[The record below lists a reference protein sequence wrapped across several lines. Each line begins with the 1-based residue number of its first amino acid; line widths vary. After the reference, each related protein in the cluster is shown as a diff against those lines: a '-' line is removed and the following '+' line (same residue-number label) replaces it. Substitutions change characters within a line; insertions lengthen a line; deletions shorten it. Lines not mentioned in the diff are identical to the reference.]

1 MRAGHWLWTRGWLL
15 TATMAPAIAW
25 AQEPDVCERLG
36 AAEAE
41 RSRCAREHYGAR
53 EYVTAARIFEELWR
67 NTGAAKYLYNAAAAR
82 EAAGSDARALAHW
95 LRYAAISEP
104 SSTEQAEAEGRM
116 SKLRARLITTTIEVT
131 PAAALGPEAALSFE
145 RDLGG
150 EVETFDYPVG
160 LLSGAQPGVF
170 TVHLE
175 PGTWRLRV
183 VPDSPVPAYNVEH
196 ASHSA
201 ALVVGAIA
209 TTLHVALVPE
219 HADLVLRF
227 SPPDVLGRG
236 IDVTLRD
243 PLGTEAPLERRARTG
258 ELRLSLRTGPWTYS
272 VKPRRHWALAQTG
285 ELAVEPGAALD
296 LRWDLEDV
304 DVAALPREERRRVRL
319 LTLGLGLAGGAT
331 VSLGIGLLA
340 AGAGGLDEHSVPGS
354 DLLYYRQDDASR
366 SLTLTAWGAGNTG
379 AAIGLGVSAALEAL
393 GPTRRRHYVQLGV
406 GSGAALVGLL
416 WHVIGYAT
424 AKTDYAGKQPRGCSD
439 SGDEPCVRADRVSRE
454 RVPLALSAGLLGAGV
469 GLLAGVASSY
479 LVRVKKTSGRN
490 RPRVGAILR
499 PQALGLTL
507 HGSF

>member
-175 PGTWRLRV
+175 PGDVASARRPGLAGAGIQRRACLTQRGARGRR
-183 VPDSPVPAYNVEH
+183 DCHDPACC
-196 ASHSA
+196 A
-201 ALVVGAIA
+201 GA
-209 TTLHVALVPE
+209 
-219 HADLVLRF
+219 
-227 SPPDVLGRG
+227 
-236 IDVTLRD
+236 
-243 PLGTEAPLERRARTG
+243 GTCRPGTSFQSTRRART
-258 ELRLSLRTGPWTYS
+258 
-272 VKPRRHWALAQTG
+272 RH
-285 ELAVEPGAALD
+285 
-296 LRWDLEDV
+296 
-304 DVAALPREERRRVRL
+304 
-319 LTLGLGLAGGAT
+319 
-331 VSLGIGLLA
+331 
-340 AGAGGLDEHSVPGS
+340 
-354 DLLYYRQDDASR
+354 
-366 SLTLTAWGAGNTG
+366 
-379 AAIGLGVSAALEAL
+379 
-393 GPTRRRHYVQLGV
+393 
-406 GSGAALVGLL
+406 
-416 WHVIGYAT
+416 
-424 AKTDYAGKQPRGCSD
+424 
-439 SGDEPCVRADRVSRE
+439 
-454 RVPLALSAGLLGAGV
+454 
-469 GLLAGVASSY
+469 
-479 LVRVKKTSGRN
+479 
-490 RPRVGAILR
+490 
-499 PQALGLTL
+499 
-507 HGSF
+507 

>member
-1 MRAGHWLWTRGWLL
+1 MS
-15 TATMAPAIAW
+15 M
-25 AQEPDVCERLG
+25 
-36 AAEAE
+36 
-41 RSRCAREHYGAR
+41 
-53 EYVTAARIFEELWR
+53 WR
-67 NTGAAKYLYNAAAAR
+67 
-82 EAAGSDARALAHW
+82 
-95 LRYAAISEP
+95 RY
-104 SSTEQAEAEGRM
+104 
-116 SKLRARLITTTIEVT
+116 
-131 PAAALGPEAALSFE
+131 
-145 RDLGG
+145 
-150 EVETFDYPVG
+150 
-160 LLSGAQPGVF
+160 
-170 TVHLE
+170 
-175 PGTWRLRV
+175 
-183 VPDSPVPAYNVEH
+183 
-196 ASHSA
+196 
-201 ALVVGAIA
+201 
-209 TTLHVALVPE
+209 
-219 HADLVLRF
+219 
-227 SPPDVLGRG
+227 
-236 IDVTLRD
+236 
-243 PLGTEAPLERRARTG
+243 
-258 ELRLSLRTGPWTYS
+258 
-272 VKPRRHWALAQTG
+272 
-285 ELAVEPGAALD
+285 
-296 LRWDLEDV
+296 
-304 DVAALPREERRRVRL
+304 PREERRRVRL